1 MPSAPKRSSNQ
12 NRNQNRGDPRAKKCT
27 FCQSHAAN
35 GQSDAKN
42 TLYIDYKDY
51 AAMKPFTD
59 YFGNIR
65 ARYYSGVCLRHQKML
80 KMAVEKARF
89 MGMMSYRK

>member
-1 MPSAPKRSSNQ
+1 MTTPKRTQNQ
-12 NRNQNRGDPRAKKCT
+12 NRNQNRNDPRQKQCT
-27 FCQSHAAN
+27 FCAPN
-35 GQSDAKN
+35 GENK
-42 TLYIDYKDY
+42 TLYIDYKDF

-80 KMAVEKARF
+80 KMAIEKARF
-89 MGMMSYRK
+89 MGMLAYRK

>member
-1 MPSAPKRSSNQ
+1 MATPRRNNNQNQ
-12 NRNQNRGDPRAKKCT
+12 NRMDPRSKKCH
-27 FCQSHAAN
+27 FCLSQAAN

-51 AAMKPFTD
+51 GAMKPFTD

-80 KMAVEKARF
+80 KMAIEKARF
-89 MGMMSYRK
+89 MGMMAYRK

>member
-1 MPSAPKRSSNQ
+1 MPKAPRRNNQNQ
-12 NRNQNRGDPRAKKCT
+12 NRMDPRSKKCA
-27 FCQSHAAN
+27 FCDPSPASAGSGH
-35 GQSDAKN
+35 G

-51 AAMKPFTD
+51 GRMKPFTD

-89 MGMMSYRK
+89 MGMLAYRK

>member
-1 MPSAPKRSSNQ
+1 MATPKRTQ
-12 NRNQNRGDPRAKKCT
+12 NRNQNQNRGDPRAKKCT
-27 FCQSHAAN
+27 FCDPSTGS
-35 GQSDAKN
+35 GQG

-51 AAMKPFTD
+51 GRMKPFTD

-80 KMAVEKARF
+80 KGAVEKARF
-89 MGMMSYRK
+89 MGMLSYRK

>member
-1 MPSAPKRSSNQ
+1 MATPRRNNNQNQ
-12 NRNQNRGDPRAKKCT
+12 NRADPRSKKCE
-27 FCQSHAAN
+27 FCTPGSGKGPADPKQ
-35 GQSDAKN
+35 

-51 AAMKPFTD
+51 GAMKPFID

-89 MGMMSYRK
+89 MGMLAYRK